1 MTHQQEF
8 VSLFSLFGQEWQ
20 TRKKLVAGFIFCSD
34 FKSFLPL
41 HVQFVDPDCSSDLK
55 RPITKKVGC
64 SAFTHLMWVV
74 ILGGKPPLYNDYKL
88 YTTKIRSL
96 WSNSSSFQPRSWFRE
111 QSPLPFVLPM
121 DPNPMIFHHV
131 LSFFNVLPISFPW
144 FIIIFPMT
152 RVRLTL
158 RGDVLC
164 SGLSQRSP
172 WLPVKPRHGIKKTSG
187 LWRRVYLKSG
197 FSEFGSGIRL
207 NFYQII
213 THRIHGAGIY
223 ANIYHQYT
231 PVMLA
236 YIPFIHGSVMGYW
249 GENNCE
255 HGESRSWAVFHGMTL
270 RLNPAEVGAGKPLLI
285 DDYDWLNWVVLSNNV
300 GKTRIHYPPSHHKLV
315 V

>member
-1 MTHQQEF
+1 MF
-8 VSLFSLFGQEWQ
+8 
-20 TRKKLVAGFIFCSD
+20 
-34 FKSFLPL
+34 
-41 HVQFVDPDCSSDLK
+41 
-55 RPITKKVGC
+55 
-64 SAFTHLMWVV
+64 
-74 ILGGKPPLYNDYKL
+74 
-88 YTTKIRSL
+88 
-96 WSNSSSFQPRSWFRE
+96 
-111 QSPLPFVLPM
+111 
-121 DPNPMIFHHV
+121 FHHV

-164 SGLSQRSP
+164 SGLGQRSP

-255 HGESRSWAVFHGMTL
+255 HGESRS
-270 RLNPAEVGAGKPLLI
+270 
-285 DDYDWLNWVVLSNNV
+285 
-300 GKTRIHYPPSHHKLV
+300 
-315 V
+315 